1 VTRSGHFNPVFKKAL
16 RERPDVCKG
25 IASEGDGPYELRTS
39 MIEVWHCQ
47 VRVLLRAPAR
57 FRCLVSPLDA
67 SSPAP
72 RAPRYRHQG
81 ARIPVPCRRRA
92 EQRRRSRWPHL
103 NPYRHTL
110 PEKAAPAC
118 GPAAHRHSVDKKKE
132 ERGRLEWLVAQ
143 ESRRWSPPSC
153 DG

>member
-1 VTRSGHFNPVFKKAL
+1 V
-16 RERPDVCKG
+16 
-25 IASEGDGPYELRTS
+25 PYELRTS
-39 MIEVWHCQ
+39 MSEVWHRQ

-57 FRCLVSPLDA
+57 FRRLVSPLDA

-81 ARIPVPCRRRA
+81 ARVPVPCRRRA
-92 EQRRRSRWPHL
+92 AQRRRSSCPHR
-103 NPYRHTL
+103 NPYRPTL
-110 PEKAAPAC
+110 PAKAAPAC
-118 GPAAHRHSVDKKKE
+118 CPAAHRPSVDKSKE

-153 DG
+153 AG